1 MNSDQKPDSLK
12 TPDGEAQHQT
22 TMTFTGKSNVLN
34 SKTQKY
40 MFWIQKNKHL
50 FFFKLQRHPR
60 NTQRTVPLCQ
70 FKE

>member
-12 TPDGEAQHQT
+12 TQDGEAQHQT

-50 FFFKLQRHPR
+50 FFKLQRHPR
-60 NTQRTVPLCQ
+60 NTQRTVPLCR